1 MEKIL
6 AESASWG
13 KEQYDFIYQ
22 THYKPQV
29 EYLRKK
35 GIDVNELGKAE
46 KEAVWSA
53 AIQYGG
59 HTNIIAKAFQGRDIS
74 TVCLASS
81 E

>member
-35 GIDVNELGKAE
+35 GIDVNKLDKAE
-46 KEAVWSA
+46 KKDE
-53 AIQYGG
+53 
-59 HTNIIAKAFQGRDIS
+59 IS